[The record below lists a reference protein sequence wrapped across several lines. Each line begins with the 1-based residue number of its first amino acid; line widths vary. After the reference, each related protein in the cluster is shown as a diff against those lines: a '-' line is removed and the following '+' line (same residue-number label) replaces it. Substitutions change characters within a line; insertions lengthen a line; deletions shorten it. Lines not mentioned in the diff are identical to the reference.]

1 MSDRAQQTHDA
12 RVTQIAACRDPER
25 GFEGSSIPYLAK
37 HADAD
42 KRTKAGERQ
51 VWCATCERWQW
62 ALCAIGVRDVRVER
76 EARRAA
82 R

>member
-1 MSDRAQQTHDA
+1 MTTDE
-12 RVTQIAACRDPER
+12 QIATCQTPGR
-25 GFEGSSIPYLAK
+25 GFENHSIPYLAW

-51 VWCATCERWQW
+51 VWCATCDRWQW
-62 ALCAIGVRDVRVER
+62 ALCAIGVRDEKTER